1 MHNLIQQIDT
11 FFSAHPAERYVVACS
26 GGVDSMVL
34 SQLMLDQSL
43 PVELAHVNY
52 GLRDEASDGDQFFLK
67 EFCKTNGIPFH
78 CKRIDLKTFL
88 LENGGNLQEEARKV
102 RYAFFD
108 EIIAKNGG
116 KLVLAQ
122 HADDQVET
130 FLLNLARSGGI
141 MGLSGMLEANGNYL
155 RPFLSFPKQELL
167 DYALEQ
173 GLTWREDYSNAQ
185 STYSRNKLRNII
197 LPKLKEIQPDFVN
210 HVLVLTQVFQ
220 QNQVALANRIALKIS
235 EFTSKNTIPI
245 NAYKALDDFEKIEL
259 LRQFSIPV
267 GMLTEVNKLAT
278 SEKGKVL
285 NFSGEF
291 SGRLIRESDGFYL
304 ERDDFREQSRSSSL
318 LIESCETLPEKF
330 SKSIIYL
337 NPELIMGELQLR
349 QWQVGDRMKPIGMEG
364 SKLISDILTDAKVP
378 HFMRNTQYV
387 VTDKQ
392 RILWC
397 VGHAVSREA
406 IATRGGPCI
415 KVTMND

>member
-1 MHNLIQQIDT
+1 MHKFIQQIDT
-11 FFSAHPAERYVVACS
+11 FFGAHPAERYVVACS

-34 SQLMLDQSL
+34 AHLMMNQSL

-52 GLRDEASDGDQFFLK
+52 GLRDEASDGDQFFLE

-130 FLLNLARSGGI
+130 FLLNLVRGGGM
-141 MGLSGMLEANGNYL
+141 MGLSGMLEQNGNCL
-155 RPFLSFPKQELL
+155 RPLLSFRKQQLL
-167 DYALEQ
+167 DYAREK
-173 GLTWREDYSNAQ
+173 GLTWREDRSNAE

-197 LPKLKEIQPDFVN
+197 LPKLKEIQPDFVD
-210 HVLVLTQVFQ
+210 HVLVLMQVFQ
-220 QNQVALANRIALKIS
+220 ENQAVLANRIASKIKDFPS
-235 EFTSKNTIPI
+235 ENTISI

-291 SGRLIRESDGFYL
+291 SGRLIREWDGFYV
-304 ERDDFREQSRSSSL
+304 ERDGMKEQKQSGIL
-318 LIESCETLPEKF
+318 VIEPNATLPTEF
-330 SKSIIYL
+330 SKSDIYL
-337 NPELIMGELQLR
+337 NPELISGELQLR
-349 QWQVGDRMKPIGMEG
+349 TWQLGDRMKPIGMKG

-378 HFMRNTQYV
+378 HHMRHTQYV
-387 VTDKQ
+387 VADKQ

-397 VGHAVSREA
+397 VGLAVSREA
-406 IATRGGPCI
+406 IATLGGPCI
-415 KVTMND
+415 KVTVND